1 MNETTTSIQLN
12 NANTGHVTQVDETV
26 WGMPQFKEK
35 DGENQTNDEYL
46 ETVIYIVRHII
57 VALFSCVMSGDSRAH
72 CILSF

>member
-46 ETVIYIVRHII
+46 ETVIYIYIYI
-57 VALFSCVMSGDSRAH
+57 YICEWG
-72 CILSF
+72 CIQDPIF